1 MSSWSGGKV
10 HFRERKMPHPKITT
24 PISPIPIL
32 NIPVSQNLSNYVF
45 NSKNI
50 NDAVICAIAFE
61 EEPYID
67 EWIAYN
73 LVLGFS
79 HIYIYDNSNTFTLKN
94 KNTNNVT
101 VIHFPGEQKMLQSRD
116 IFILQYK
123 NKHKWVAHIDID
135 EFIVLKKHNN
145 IIDFLND
152 YDDCDSIAIN
162 WLMFGTS
169 NEINYRNEPVTK
181 RFQYCSKDINQH
193 YKCISKIKSINRCVH
208 SHKPLLHNGS
218 IYDTNRK
225 VINDIFNPN
234 GDYNV
239 ACIHHYYTKSEEE
252 FKEKIE
258 RRMVDEHPKRQKLL
272 LEEVHKRDNDV
283 FNSDA
288 WDFYSKHL

>member
-10 HFRERKMPHPKITT
+10 HFRERKMPTPKI
-24 PISPIPIL
+24 ISPSPTL
-32 NIPVSQNLSNYVF
+32 NISIPQIPSKYLF

-50 NDAVICAIAFE
+50 NDVVICAIAFE

-67 EWIAYN
+67 EWIKYN
-73 LVLGFS
+73 LALGFS
-79 HIYIYDNSNTFTLKN
+79 HIYIYDNSDTFTLKN
-94 KNTNNVT
+94 KNADNVT
-101 VIHFPGEQKMLQSRD
+101 VIHFPGEQKMLESRN
-116 IFILQYK
+116 IFIVQYR

-169 NEINYRNEPVTK
+169 NDINYRNEPVTK
-181 RFQYCSKDINQH
+181 RFQYCSNDINIH
-193 YKCISKIKSINRCVH
+193 YKCISKIKSINLCTH
-208 SHKPLLHNGS
+208 SHRPLLHNGS
-218 IYDTNRK
+218 IYDTNRI

-252 FKEKIE
+252 FKAKIE
-258 RRMVDEHPKRQKLL
+258 RRMVDEHPKRQKSLL
-272 LEEVHKRDNDV
+272 DEVHTRDNDV